1 MAREFDVV
9 VLGGGPGG
17 YVAAIRAA
25 QAGKSVAI
33 VEQGKLGGTCL
44 HRGCIPS
51 KAFLKSAAV
60 YQTVKHATTYGV
72 DVPESFLRFEQV
84 KQRKQEIVDGLEAGI
99 QHLMK
104 KGKIEV
110 FHGRGSILGPSIFSP
125 MPGTISVEPEEGEG
139 ELILPRQL
147 IVATG
152 SRPRPLNGLAFD
164 SEYVLSSDDALDMAD
179 LPKSIVIIGG
189 GVIGVEWASML
200 TDFDVAVTVVEFSDR
215 ILPTEDAAVS
225 REVARQLKKRGVKIH
240 TGAAAQSDTFRMS
253 EDGVSIAIDRNGEQT
268 TLEADKLLVAIG
280 RMANV
285 EGIGIENT
293 NIVVENGFIQVD
305 DHFRTKDQH
314 IYAIGDV
321 IGRLQLAHVA
331 SAEGVKAVE
340 AIVNGTTTPLE
351 YAFVPR
357 CIYSV
362 PEAASVGLTEDEAK
376 RAGMDVKVGSFSF
389 IGLGKARIEGEAAGF
404 IKLVSDSKTD
414 DLVGVHIVG
423 PKATELISEGG
434 LALVLN
440 ATAWEVGQLV
450 HPHPALSEAFGE
462 AALAVDGL
470 AVHA

>member
-25 QAGKSVAI
+25 QAGKTVAI

-60 YQTVKHATTYGV
+60 YQTVKHAATYGV

-84 KQRKQEIVDGLEAGI
+84 KQRKQDIIDGLESGI

-125 MPGTISVEPEEGEG
+125 MPGTISVEPEEGDG

-164 SEYVLSSDDALDMAD
+164 SEYVLSSDEALDMNA

-189 GVIGVEWASML
+189 GVIGIEWASML
-200 TDFDVAVTVVEFSDR
+200 TDFDVEVTVVEFSDR
-215 ILPTEDAAVS
+215 ILPTEDQAVS
-225 REVARQLKKRGVKIH
+225 REVARQLKKRGVKIM
-240 TGAAAQSDTFRMS
+240 TSAAAQSDSFQLTES
-253 EDGVSIAIDRNGEQT
+253 GVTIDVDRNGDKT
-268 TLEADKLLVAIG
+268 TLAADKLLVAIG

-285 EGIGIENT
+285 EGIGLENT
-293 NIVVENGFIQVD
+293 NIIVENGFIQVD
-305 DHFRTKDQH
+305 DEFRTKDNH
-314 IYAIGDV
+314 IFAIGDV

-331 SAEGVKAVE
+331 SAEGAKAVE
-340 AIVNGTTTPLE
+340 TIVNGSTTPLN
-351 YAFVPR
+351 YAFIPR

-362 PEAASVGLTEDEAK
+362 PEAASVGLTEAEAK
-376 RAGMDVKVGSFSF
+376 AAGLDVKTGMFSF
-389 IGLGKARIEGEAAGF
+389 NGLGKARIEGEAAGF
-404 IKLVSDSKTD
+404 IKLVSDAKTD